1 MSKYRENKRKPQRE
15 GKLITVG
22 KEEAVPPGRGATVKL
37 KDGTEVALFNIN
49 GKFSAIENFCPH
61 KGYPLADSRL
71 YGSIVECDLHG
82 WRFDVASGE
91 CFTKKDCS
99 LESYEV
105 VIEDGWIK
113 ILV

>member
-1 MSKYRENKRKPQRE
+1 MSKYRENKRKPERE

-22 KEEAVPPGRGATVKL
+22 KEDAVPPGRGATVKL
-37 KDGTEVALFNIN
+37 KDGKEVALFNV
-49 GKFSAIENFCPH
+49 GGRFHAIENFCPH

-71 YGSIVECDLHG
+71 YGQIVECDLHG

-99 LESYEV
+99 IDAYEV
-105 VIEDGWIK
+105 VVEDGWIK

>member
-1 MSKYRENKRKPQRE
+1 MSKYKENKRKPERS
-15 GKLITVG
+15 GKLVTVG
-22 KEEAVPPGRGATVKL
+22 KSEDVPVGRSATVKL
-37 KDGTEVALFNIN
+37 KDGTEVALFNIG

-61 KGYPLADSRL
+61 KGYPLADSRI
-71 YGSIVECDLHG
+71 YGGSVECDLHG
-82 WRFDVASGE
+82 WRFDVSSGE

-105 VIEDGWIK
+105 IIEEGWIK